1 MKGDP
6 EERAVQIGRYLVQ
19 SGATVRAA
27 SSAQAQVESRQTGPW
42 QRVVTNWPDGG
53 PFMKRGSPV
62 RGTGEPA
69 VNG

>member
-27 SSAQAQVESRQTGPW
+27 AQVFALFSLAFFSDSEQFDASLSERSKISAF
-42 QRVVTNWPDGG
+42 R
-53 PFMKRGSPV
+53 
-62 RGTGEPA
+62 
-69 VNG
+69 